1 MDYCKIENRQKLY
14 ADALAVF
21 GVPDRIS
28 KTVEEFCELSAALC
42 RYVSLPEGHSSGE
55 IRDNL
60 LEELAD
66 AEIMLEQ
73 ARYLF
78 DDLRTGAG
86 LSLDDIRM
94 KKLQRLSDLVKKRRE
109 EFRRDE

>member
-1 MDYCKIENRQKLY
+1 MDYSRIEEREKLY

-28 KTVEEFCELSAALC
+28 KTVEELCELSAALC
-42 RYVSLPEGHSSGE
+42 RYVSRPEGHSAGE

-66 AEIMLEQ
+66 AEVMLEQ

-78 DDLRTGAG
+78 DDLTTGTGKSLYQIRQEKLERLAG
-86 LSLDDIRM
+86 M
-94 KKLQRLSDLVKKRRE
+94 VEKRRE
-109 EFRRDE
+109 ELRRDE